1 MSKIEESDSSKMNI
15 PIMNYFG
22 GVYMHDVEFI
32 GFEIKKIDN
41 LFKKR
46 IANLAKKRGIEDI
59 TMMHSLIVHYLY
71 ENKGREV
78 YQKDVE
84 KVLHANRSTIT
95 NLMKDLEKREYIIR
109 KSVPSDARLKKLELT
124 EKGEQLHQIFA
135 DAIAETEQNMESA
148 LTIEEKAQFIQLSR
162 KIENQLEFMK

>member
-1 MSKIEESDSSKMNI
+1 
-15 PIMNYFG
+15 
-22 GVYMHDVEFI
+22 MHDVEFI

-84 KVLHANRSTIT
+84 KVLNANRSTIT

-135 DAIAETEQNMESA
+135 VAIAETEQNMESA